1 MRSNTTTPT
10 ADKLR
15 RASGRSAGEPDENRP
30 SSARGTRARLSGRSV
45 RRRRCQFPV
54 AADHAVDVAV
64 TPLAIPETS
73 AADTPFALQP
83 DALKCSLF
91 RDVVDGRTGPDA
103 VARGR
108 REEIVDEQ
116 TLRRGACAAPAV
128 LGVNQSAE
136 LPHARP
142 WTIVL
147 APIDPPQKRVGIV
160 CEAIEAHQI
169 NLLKWAQANCE
180 FFHKLDSPTS
190 RTEPHAT
197 VDRDRGL
204 CAQTTILHIVT
215 LHADEN

>member
-83 DALKCSLF
+83 DTLKCSLF

-128 LGVNQSAE
+128 LGGQSKRRTPTRQA
-136 LPHARP
+136 LDDRSGANRPTPQTSRRPRPQRRGSTDHPANGARP
-142 WTIVL
+142 T
-147 APIDPPQKRVGIV
+147 
-160 CEAIEAHQI
+160 
-169 NLLKWAQANCE
+169 
-180 FFHKLDSPTS
+180 
-190 RTEPHAT
+190 
-197 VDRDRGL
+197 
-204 CAQTTILHIVT
+204 
-215 LHADEN
+215 